1 MNATAATSTTAG
13 TVTSADATAITA
25 VLDRL
30 TAAWNAGDGA
40 AYGAEFTAD
49 ATYITYVGTLYQGAD
64 EIGHAHQVLFDSF
77 VKGTKLASETQSIR
91 MTGPDSALVVTRGAT
106 HMTGPD
112 SALVVTR
119 GATHKGD
126 RPAKLD
132 KIQTYTLVRGADGAW
147 KVAAFQNTK
156 RKPLM
161 EAISFRFQPASKPA
175 DQPADRPAA

>member
-1 MNATAATSTTAG
+1 MNAVAADIA
-13 TVTSADATAITA
+13 AISS

-30 TAAWNAGDGA
+30 TAAWDAGNGA

-77 VKGTKLASETQSIR
+77 LKGTRLASETLSVR
-91 MTGPDSALVVTRGAT
+91 MTGPDSALVITRGAT
-106 HMTGPD
+106 Y
-112 SALVVTR
+112 
-119 GATHKGD
+119 KGDD

-132 KIQTYTLVRGADGAW
+132 KVQTYAMVREGGAW

-161 EAISFRFQPASKPA
+161 EAISFKFQPASKPA
-175 DQPADRPAA
+175 AA